1 MVVVGSV
8 NRDLVVVVERHPTPG
23 ETILGSRHLYGPGG
37 KGANQ
42 AVAAARLGASVAF
55 VGVVGPDGDGEAMI
69 DNLEFEGVDVSGVVV
84 SEQAAT
90 GLAVITVAGDGEN
103 SIVVSPGANQHLDAD
118 VVGANSEA
126 IASATVV
133 VAQLEVPIES
143 VMLAA
148 RLASGTFI
156 LNPAPA
162 RSLPPGLLDA
172 VDVLVPNR
180 NELGVLASVDEP
192 GTLDEVRVAVERLES
207 KAEVVVTLGADGA
220 YVAGDQAQVGA
231 PIVEPIDTTGAGD
244 AFCGALAVELSR
256 GVGMKDAVRFAA
268 AAGALATTSLGAR
281 AAPTRQDVEA
291 LLDG

>member
-69 DNLEFEGVDVSGVVV
+69 DNLELEGVDVSGVVV

-148 RLASGTFI
+148 RLASGTFV

-172 VDVLVPNR
+172 ADVLVPNR

-207 KAEVVVTLGADGA
+207 KVEVVVTLGADGA
-220 YVAGDQAQVGA
+220 YLAGDQAQVGA
-231 PIVEPIDTTGAGD
+231 PVVEPIDTTGAGD

-256 GVGMKDAVRFAA
+256 GVGIQDAVRFAA
-268 AAGALATTSLGAR
+268 AAGALATTSLGAQ